1 MHFFPKK
8 LFFQEKAFDVWDNF
22 KLLHIAAKTIK
33 SAGDTDEKTE
43 RRKKQRE
50 KYQKRQLILPAGMD
64 IGRFIEDSLQKFVHI
79 FSSCLLINFYFLIL
93 TFCLYFQDA

>member
-1 MHFFPKK
+1 MFFSYLFTFFLQSKIKCTFSKKK

-22 KLLHIAAKTIK
+22 KLLHIAAKSIK

-79 FSSCLLINFYFLIL
+79 F
-93 TFCLYFQDA
+93 FQLFTY